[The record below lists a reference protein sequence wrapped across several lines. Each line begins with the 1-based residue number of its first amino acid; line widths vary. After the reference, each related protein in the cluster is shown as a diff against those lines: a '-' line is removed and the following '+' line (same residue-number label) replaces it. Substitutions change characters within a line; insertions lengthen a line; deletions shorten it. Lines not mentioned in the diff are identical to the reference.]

1 MPSSRTFFVTSRLGF
16 ARRATPF
23 AAAGFVWVSACGDG
37 GAKDGAGG
45 NDQADN
51 KGVADAPSMCASR
64 DTTAL
69 RVAVLEYITTADPR
83 PQRFLSTFG
92 TDSAL
97 PEDGFKSL
105 QDKGPTYYYNDNPK
119 NQAQVRAKLEQAGP
133 YTTMLV
139 VYKGKQETDNGNT
152 VTVTLGGH
160 YIGGEHEGKA
170 AAVREITVRCDST
183 GWRLPSSAAKPAAPS
198 TAPAKPGA

>member
-1 MPSSRTFFVTSRLGF
+1 MTSCRPFFTRVLAQGRPLAVLLLG
-16 ARRATPF
+16 
-23 AAAGFVWVSACGDG
+23 ACSDG
-37 GAKDGAGG
+37 GAKATATGAMR
-45 NDQADN
+45 
-51 KGVADAPSMCASR
+51 ADASPASPSMCAGR

-69 RVAVLEYITTADPR
+69 RVAVLDYITTANPR
-83 PQRFLSTFG
+83 PQRFLSAFG

-119 NQAQVRAKLEQAGP
+119 NQAQVRAKLHEAGP

-139 VYKGKQETDNGNT
+139 VYKGNKEADHGNT

-160 YIGGEHEGKA
+160 YVGGDFEGRVA
-170 AAVREITVRCDST
+170 PVRDITVRCDST
-183 GWRLPSSAAKPAAPS
+183 GWRLPSSATKPAGAAAP
-198 TAPAKPGA
+198 PAAAPGA